1 MLALRSSV
9 ATLTLLVAVAA
20 CAPDR
25 LTSVAPALSIP
36 SASAA
41 PSTASAV
48 LAPTFLRPAAN
59 APAIAN
65 PVVRFWAKRGADTT
79 AEMYYHRVAGRRD
92 STVFFSLRLKAKTLA
107 RRPDGTAFGDR
118 DSVLI
123 TLTLVD
129 ARKGIVDCQPSG
141 LRFAADAPARL
152 KINFTEADADL
163 NDDGRVN
170 TVDAALT
177 RAITVWRRESPA
189 EPWTRVASRV
199 EVGAHEV
206 EAEIGGFT
214 GYAIAW

>member
-9 ATLTLLVAVAA
+9 ATLTLLVGVAA

-25 LTSVAPALSIP
+25 LTSVAPATSIP

-41 PSTASAV
+41 PSAASAL

-59 APAIAN
+59 APSIAN
-65 PVVRFWAKRGADTT
+65 PVVRFWAKRGVNTT
-79 AEMYYHRVAGRRD
+79 AEMYYHRAAGRRD
-92 STVFFSLRLKAKTLA
+92 STVFFSLRLKGKTLA

-118 DSVLI
+118 DSVLV

-129 ARKGIVDCQPSG
+129 AHKGIVDCQPSG

-170 TVDAALT
+170 AVDALLT

-189 EPWTRVASRV
+189 EPWARVASRV
-199 EVGAHEV
+199 DVGAHEV